1 MKVEVVMKNVIR
13 IAAFACCAGLLACS
27 SSGSGASSGKPD
39 KVAKVDK
46 GGGFRV
52 LEAVVV
58 EREIQTGF
66 GGSQTFYLGF
76 EAKDGEA
83 TAHMRYP
90 VTREQYYRYTE
101 GTHVRLYMADDR
113 LREIRS
119 DSEK

>member
-1 MKVEVVMKNVIR
+1 MKNVIR
-13 IAAFACCAGLLACS
+13 IVAFACCAALLACS
-27 SSGSGASSGKPD
+27 SSGSGASAGKPD
-39 KVAKVDK
+39 KGAKVDK

-58 EREIQTGF
+58 ERSIEVGYAGTQ
-66 GGSQTFYLGF
+66 SFYLGF

-83 TAHMRYP
+83 TAHMKYP

-113 LREIRS
+113 LREIKS
-119 DSEK
+119 ASEN

>member
-1 MKVEVVMKNVIR
+1 MKNVIR
-13 IAAFACCAGLLACS
+13 IAAFACCAALLACS
-27 SSGSGASSGKPD
+27 SSGSGGTAARPD
-39 KVAKVDK
+39 KSDKSDK

-58 EREIQTGF
+58 ERSIEVGYAGQ
-66 GGSQTFYLGF
+66 QAFYLSF

-83 TAHMRYP
+83 TAHMKYP

-113 LREIRS
+113 LRDIKS
-119 DSEK
+119 ASEN